1 MTVGTGIAVACGIVC
16 GFALIN
22 KIIDVAQE
30 RHVYKR
36 HTESINSMH
45 KPSSEE
51 LENNKTGGLN

>member
-1 MTVGTGIAVACGIVC
+1 MTIGSGIAVACGILC
-16 GFALIN
+16 GFALLN

-36 HTESINSMH
+36 NTESIKSMQ
-45 KPSSEE
+45 KPGLEE